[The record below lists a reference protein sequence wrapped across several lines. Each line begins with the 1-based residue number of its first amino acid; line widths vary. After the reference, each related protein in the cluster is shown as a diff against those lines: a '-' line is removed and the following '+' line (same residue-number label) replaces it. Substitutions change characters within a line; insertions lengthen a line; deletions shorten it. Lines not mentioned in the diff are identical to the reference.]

1 MIDPKLKPHQ
11 VLAVAIAAEVD
22 AAAFYTRLQ
31 ERVRN
36 VILLQKLKFLAF
48 EEEKHRQILERLFA
62 ERFAGLDRSVPEG
75 ASKPRLV
82 GRLEENPAVVALFRA
97 ALEAEIASERF
108 YNDAA
113 QTLEDEA
120 GRRILGY
127 LARVERSHQSVI
139 LSEIDLLDRFPDYYN
154 VEDFHIAGDLFHIGP

>member
-11 VLAVAIAAEVD
+11 ILAVAIASEID
-22 AAAFYTRLQ
+22 AAAFYSRLQ

-62 ERFAGLDRSVPEG
+62 ERYAGLDRSLPEG
-75 ASKPRLV
+75 SSKPRLV
-82 GRLEENPAVVALFRA
+82 GLLAENPAVLELFRA
-97 ALEAEIASERF
+97 ALEAERASESF

-113 QTLEDEA
+113 RTVEDEA

-127 LARVERSHQSVI
+127 LSRVERSHQSVI